1 MQPIFDEVK
10 DSANRMKM
18 QIYLQFSE
26 MQPIFDNIKDT
37 KKFWIIE
44 INFLILHS

>member
-1 MQPIFDEVK
+1 MIIGCK
-10 DSANRMKM
+10 DSANRTKM

-26 MQPIFDNIKDT
+26 MRPFFDNIKDT